1 MIELTDS
8 FKLSAYLK
16 SLEVTMPFKT
26 PSSTT
31 GMPEILSSLV
41 SLTKS
46 SIDWVE

>member
-26 PSSTT
+26 PLSTT
-31 GMPEILSSLV
+31 GIPEILSSLV
-41 SLTKS
+41 SFTKS
-46 SIDWVE
+46 SMD